1 MDLDYTADQIVIST
15 GAKHSLMN
23 VVLSLVDAGDEVIL
37 PAPYWVSYADM
48 TNLAGGKVVTVQT
61 GIEQDFKMTA
71 DQLRDALTERTR
83 IVMVN
88 SPNNPSGSVYT
99 EEEMAAIAAVLRE
112 HPRAIAISDEIYEYI
127 NFTEAHA
134 SLASQPGM
142 IERTVTVNG
151 VSKGFA
157 MTGWRIGYIA
167 APQWIAAACTKLQG
181 QFTSGASGISQKA
194 TEHAMNG
201 GGAFAAEMKA
211 AFFKRRDFMVNGLK
225 AIDGF
230 EVNVPQGA
238 FYIPGCVCPLWPE
251 ARRWCLPAGTTWQC
265 TSSKRPTWP
274 PSEATPSASNCIRL
288 SYAAS
293 DEQLAEARRIERAV
307 GEFERMSKTNTIWT
321 ALSGQSVLDGLNR
334 RLSLRILAVG
344 DLMVDQYLLGK
355 VDRISPEAP
364 VPVLNA
370 SERTAARVARPT
382 SPESACAGMRRQH
395 RRTRRRGRPRST
407 PHRPT
412 GHGRHGHS
420 GHPDLGHPPDHRQ
433 DPHHERRTAL
443 DARR

>member
-1 MDLDYTADQIVIST
+1 METRTSQLLGRLSESATIAMSRKARELKAAGRDIISLSLGEPDFDTPEPVKAAGIQAIEDNFTHYPPVPGYPEVRQAICDKLKRDNGLDYTADQIVIST

-71 DQLRDALTERTR
+71 DQLRDALTDRTR

-99 EEEMAAIAAVLRE
+99 EEEMAALAAVLRE

-134 SLASQPGM
+134 SLAAQPGM
-142 IERTVTVNG
+142 MERTVTVNG

-201 GGAFAAEMKA
+201 GGALAAEMKA
-211 AFFKRRDFMVNGLK
+211 AFLKRRDFMVNGLK

-238 FYIPGCVCPLWPE
+238 FYIFPDVSALFGRKHAGGALSSGHDLAMYLLE
-251 ARRWCLPAGTTWQC
+251 AADV
-265 TSSKRPTWP
+265 
-274 PSEATPSASNCIRL
+274 ATVGGDAFGSPNCIRI

-293 DEQLAEARRIERAV
+293 DEQLAEALRRIKRAV
-307 GEFERMSKTNTIWT
+307 GE
-321 ALSGQSVLDGLNR
+321 LS
-334 RLSLRILAVG
+334 A
-344 DLMVDQYLLGK
+344 
-355 VDRISPEAP
+355 
-364 VPVLNA
+364 
-370 SERTAARVARPT
+370 
-382 SPESACAGMRRQH
+382 
-395 RRTRRRGRPRST
+395 
-407 PHRPT
+407 
-412 GHGRHGHS
+412 
-420 GHPDLGHPPDHRQ
+420 
-433 DPHHERRTAL
+433 
-443 DARR
+443 

>member
-1 MDLDYTADQIVIST
+1 METRTSQLLGRLSESATIAMSRKARELKAAGRDIISLSLGEPDFDTPEPVKAAGIQAIEDNFTHYPPVPGYPEVRQAICDKLKRDNGLDYTADQIVIST

-71 DQLRDALTERTR
+71 DQLRDALTDRTR
-83 IVMVN
+83 IVIVN

-99 EEEMAAIAAVLRE
+99 EEEMAALAAVLRE

-134 SLASQPGM
+134 SLAAQPGM
-142 IERTVTVNG
+142 MERTVTVNG

-201 GGAFAAEMKA
+201 GGALAAEMKA
-211 AFFKRRDFMVNGLK
+211 AFLKRRDFMVNGLK

-238 FYIPGCVCPLWPE
+238 FYIFPDVSALFGRKHAGGTLSSGHDLAMYLLE
-251 ARRWCLPAGTTWQC
+251 AADV
-265 TSSKRPTWP
+265 
-274 PSEATPSASNCIRL
+274 ATVGGDAFGSPNCIRL

-293 DEQLAEARRIERAV
+293 DEQLAEALRRIERAV
-307 GEFERMSKTNTIWT
+307 GE
-321 ALSGQSVLDGLNR
+321 LS
-334 RLSLRILAVG
+334 A
-344 DLMVDQYLLGK
+344 
-355 VDRISPEAP
+355 
-364 VPVLNA
+364 
-370 SERTAARVARPT
+370 
-382 SPESACAGMRRQH
+382 
-395 RRTRRRGRPRST
+395 
-407 PHRPT
+407 
-412 GHGRHGHS
+412 
-420 GHPDLGHPPDHRQ
+420 
-433 DPHHERRTAL
+433 
-443 DARR
+443 

>member
-1 MDLDYTADQIVIST
+1 METRTSQLLGRLSESATIAMSRKARELKAAGRDIISLSLGEPDFDTPEPVKAAGIQAIEDNFTHYPPVPGYPEVRQAICDKLKRDNGLDYTADQIVIST

-71 DQLRDALTERTR
+71 DQLRDALTDRTR

-99 EEEMAAIAAVLRE
+99 VEEMAAIAAVLRE

-134 SLASQPGM
+134 SLAAQPGM

-201 GGAFAAEMKA
+201 GGALAAEMKA
-211 AFFKRRDFMVNGLK
+211 AFLKRRDFMVNGLK

-238 FYIPGCVCPLWPE
+238 FYIFPDVSALFGRKHAGGALSSGHDLAMYLLE
-251 ARRWCLPAGTTWQC
+251 AADV
-265 TSSKRPTWP
+265 
-274 PSEATPSASNCIRL
+274 ATVGGDAFGSPNCIRL

-293 DEQLAEARRIERAV
+293 DEQLAEALRRIERAV
-307 GEFERMSKTNTIWT
+307 GE
-321 ALSGQSVLDGLNR
+321 LS
-334 RLSLRILAVG
+334 A
-344 DLMVDQYLLGK
+344 
-355 VDRISPEAP
+355 
-364 VPVLNA
+364 
-370 SERTAARVARPT
+370 
-382 SPESACAGMRRQH
+382 
-395 RRTRRRGRPRST
+395 
-407 PHRPT
+407 
-412 GHGRHGHS
+412 
-420 GHPDLGHPPDHRQ
+420 
-433 DPHHERRTAL
+433 
-443 DARR
+443 

>member
-1 MDLDYTADQIVIST
+1 MGRCNLGRLPCGKPRGRGVILPLNPISMEIRTSQLLGRLSESATIAMSRKARELKAAGRDIISLSLGEPDFDTPEPVKAAGIQAIEDNFTHYPPVPGYGEVRQAICDKLKRDNGLEYGPDQIVIST

-23 VVLSLVDAGDEVIL
+23 VVLSLVDDGDEVIL

-48 TNLAGGKVVTVQT
+48 TNLAGGKVVTVHT

-71 DQLRDALTERTR
+71 DQLREALTERTR

-99 EEEMAAIAAVLRE
+99 EEEMAALAAVLRE

-134 SLASQPGM
+134 SLAAQPGM
-142 IERTVTVNG
+142 MERTVTVNG

-201 GGAFAAEMKA
+201 GGALAADMKA
-211 AFFKRRDFMVNGLK
+211 AFLKRQDFMVSGLK

-238 FYIPGCVCPLWPE
+238 FYIFPDVSALFGRKHAGGTLSSGHDLARYLLE
-251 ARRWCLPAGTTWQC
+251 AADV
-265 TSSKRPTWP
+265 
-274 PSEATPSASNCIRL
+274 ATVGGDAFGSPNCIRL

-293 DEQLAEARRIERAV
+293 DEQLAEALRRIERAV
-307 GEFERMSKTNTIWT
+307 GE
-321 ALSGQSVLDGLNR
+321 LS
-334 RLSLRILAVG
+334 A
-344 DLMVDQYLLGK
+344 
-355 VDRISPEAP
+355 
-364 VPVLNA
+364 
-370 SERTAARVARPT
+370 
-382 SPESACAGMRRQH
+382 
-395 RRTRRRGRPRST
+395 
-407 PHRPT
+407 
-412 GHGRHGHS
+412 
-420 GHPDLGHPPDHRQ
+420 
-433 DPHHERRTAL
+433 
-443 DARR
+443 

>member
-1 MDLDYTADQIVIST
+1 METRTSQLLGRLSESATIAMSRKARELKAAGRDIISLSLGEPDFDTPEPVKAAGIQAIEDNFTHYPPVPGYPEVRQAICDKLKRDNGLDYTADQIVIST

-71 DQLRDALTERTR
+71 DQLRDALTDRTR

-99 EEEMAAIAAVLRE
+99 EEEMAALAAVLRE

-134 SLASQPGM
+134 SLAAQPGM
-142 IERTVTVNG
+142 MERTVTVNG

-201 GGAFAAEMKA
+201 GGALAAEMKA
-211 AFFKRRDFMVNGLK
+211 AFLKRRDFMVNGLK

-238 FYIPGCVCPLWPE
+238 FYIFPDVSALFGRKHAGGDLSSGHDLAMYLLE
-251 ARRWCLPAGTTWQC
+251 AADV
-265 TSSKRPTWP
+265 
-274 PSEATPSASNCIRL
+274 ATVGGDAFGSPNCIRL

-293 DEQLAEARRIERAV
+293 DEQLAEALRRIERAV
-307 GEFERMSKTNTIWT
+307 GE
-321 ALSGQSVLDGLNR
+321 LS
-334 RLSLRILAVG
+334 A
-344 DLMVDQYLLGK
+344 
-355 VDRISPEAP
+355 
-364 VPVLNA
+364 
-370 SERTAARVARPT
+370 
-382 SPESACAGMRRQH
+382 
-395 RRTRRRGRPRST
+395 
-407 PHRPT
+407 
-412 GHGRHGHS
+412 
-420 GHPDLGHPPDHRQ
+420 
-433 DPHHERRTAL
+433 
-443 DARR
+443 

>member
-1 MDLDYTADQIVIST
+1 METRTSQLLGRLSESATIAMSRKARELKAAGRDIISLSLGEPDFDTPEPVKAAGIQAIEDNFTHYPPVPGYPEVRQAICDKLRRDNSLDYTADQIVIST

-23 VVLSLVDAGDEVIL
+23 VVLSLVNAGDEVIL

-71 DQLRDALTERTR
+71 DQLRNALTDRTR

-99 EEEMAAIAAVLRE
+99 EEEMAALAAVLRE

-134 SLASQPGM
+134 SLAAQPGM
-142 IERTVTVNG
+142 MERTVTVNG

-201 GGAFAAEMKA
+201 GGALAAEMKA
-211 AFFKRRDFMVNGLK
+211 AFLKRRDFMVNGLK

-238 FYIPGCVCPLWPE
+238 FYIFPDVSALFGRKHAGGALSSGHDLAMYLLE
-251 ARRWCLPAGTTWQC
+251 AADV
-265 TSSKRPTWP
+265 
-274 PSEATPSASNCIRL
+274 ATVGGDAFGSPNCIRL

-293 DEQLAEARRIERAV
+293 DEQLAEALRRIERAV
-307 GEFERMSKTNTIWT
+307 GE
-321 ALSGQSVLDGLNR
+321 LS
-334 RLSLRILAVG
+334 A
-344 DLMVDQYLLGK
+344 
-355 VDRISPEAP
+355 
-364 VPVLNA
+364 
-370 SERTAARVARPT
+370 
-382 SPESACAGMRRQH
+382 
-395 RRTRRRGRPRST
+395 
-407 PHRPT
+407 
-412 GHGRHGHS
+412 
-420 GHPDLGHPPDHRQ
+420 
-433 DPHHERRTAL
+433 
-443 DARR
+443 

>member
-1 MDLDYTADQIVIST
+1 METRTSQLLGRLSESATIAMSRKARELKAAGRDIISLSLGEPDFDTPEPVKAAGIQAIEDNFTHYPPVPGYGEVRQAICDKLKRDNGLEYGADQIVIST

-48 TNLAGGKVVTVQT
+48 TRLAGGKVVTVQT

-71 DQLRDALTERTR
+71 EQLRDALTDRTR

-99 EEEMAAIAAVLRE
+99 EEEMAAIAAVLRD

-134 SLASQPGM
+134 SLAAQPGM
-142 IERTVTVNG
+142 MERTVTVNG

-201 GGAFAAEMKA
+201 GGALAADMKA
-211 AFFKRRDFMVNGLK
+211 AFLKRRDFMVKGLK

-230 EVNVPQGA
+230 EVNIPQGA
-238 FYIPGCVCPLWPE
+238 FYIFPDVSALFGRKHAGGTLASGHDLAMYLLE
-251 ARRWCLPAGTTWQC
+251 AADV
-265 TSSKRPTWP
+265 
-274 PSEATPSASNCIRL
+274 ATVGGDAFGSPNCIRL

-293 DEQLAEARRIERAV
+293 DEQLAEALRRIERAV
-307 GEFERMSKTNTIWT
+307 GE
-321 ALSGQSVLDGLNR
+321 LS
-334 RLSLRILAVG
+334 A
-344 DLMVDQYLLGK
+344 
-355 VDRISPEAP
+355 
-364 VPVLNA
+364 
-370 SERTAARVARPT
+370 
-382 SPESACAGMRRQH
+382 
-395 RRTRRRGRPRST
+395 
-407 PHRPT
+407 
-412 GHGRHGHS
+412 
-420 GHPDLGHPPDHRQ
+420 
-433 DPHHERRTAL
+433 
-443 DARR
+443 

>member
-1 MDLDYTADQIVIST
+1 METRTSQLLGRLSESATIAMSRKARELKAAGRDIISLSLGEPDFDTPEPVKLAGIQAIEDNFTHYPPVPGYPEVRQAICNKLKRDNGLDYAADQIVIST

-23 VVLSLVDAGDEVIL
+23 VVLSLVDTGDEVIL

-48 TNLAGGKVVTVQT
+48 TNLAGGRVVTVET

-71 DQLRDALTERTR
+71 DQLRSALTDRTR
-83 IVMVN
+83 VVMVN

-99 EEEMAAIAAVLRE
+99 EEEMAALAAVLRE
-112 HPRAIAISDEIYEYI
+112 HPHAIAISDEIYEYI

-134 SLASQPGM
+134 SLAAQPGM
-142 IERTVTVNG
+142 MERTVTVNG

-201 GGAFAAEMKA
+201 GGALAADMKA
-211 AFFKRRDFMVNGLK
+211 AFLKRRDFMIDGLR

-238 FYIPGCVCPLWPE
+238 FYIFPDVSALFGRTHAGGTISSGHDLAMYLLE
-251 ARRWCLPAGTTWQC
+251 AA
-265 TSSKRPTWP
+265 
-274 PSEATPSASNCIRL
+274 EVATVGGDAFGSPNCIRL

-293 DEQLAEARRIERAV
+293 DEQLAEALRRIERAV
-307 GEFERMSKTNTIWT
+307 GE
-321 ALSGQSVLDGLNR
+321 LS
-334 RLSLRILAVG
+334 
-344 DLMVDQYLLGK
+344 
-355 VDRISPEAP
+355 
-364 VPVLNA
+364 
-370 SERTAARVARPT
+370 T
-382 SPESACAGMRRQH
+382 
-395 RRTRRRGRPRST
+395 
-407 PHRPT
+407 
-412 GHGRHGHS
+412 
-420 GHPDLGHPPDHRQ
+420 
-433 DPHHERRTAL
+433 
-443 DARR
+443 

>member
-1 MDLDYTADQIVIST
+1 LPQNDTVMEIRTSQLLGRLSESATIAMSRKARELKAAGRDIISLSLGEPDFDTPEPVKAAGIQAIEDNFTHYPPVPGYGEVRQAICAKLKRDNGLEYGPDQIVIST

-71 DQLRDALTERTR
+71 DQIRDALTERTR

-99 EEEMAAIAAVLRE
+99 EEEMAALAAVLRE

-142 IERTVTVNG
+142 MERTVTVNG

-167 APQWIAAACTKLQG
+167 APKWIAAACTKLQG

-201 GGAFAAEMKA
+201 GGALAADMKA
-211 AFFKRRDFMVNGLK
+211 AFLKRRDFMVDGLK

-238 FYIPGCVCPLWPE
+238 FYIFPDVSALFGRKHAGGNISSGHDLAMYLLE
-251 ARRWCLPAGTTWQC
+251 AADV
-265 TSSKRPTWP
+265 
-274 PSEATPSASNCIRL
+274 ATVGGDAFGSPNCIRL

-293 DEQLAEARRIERAV
+293 DEQLAEALRRIERAV
-307 GEFERMSKTNTIWT
+307 GE
-321 ALSGQSVLDGLNR
+321 LS
-334 RLSLRILAVG
+334 A
-344 DLMVDQYLLGK
+344 
-355 VDRISPEAP
+355 
-364 VPVLNA
+364 
-370 SERTAARVARPT
+370 
-382 SPESACAGMRRQH
+382 
-395 RRTRRRGRPRST
+395 
-407 PHRPT
+407 
-412 GHGRHGHS
+412 
-420 GHPDLGHPPDHRQ
+420 
-433 DPHHERRTAL
+433 
-443 DARR
+443 

>member
-1 MDLDYTADQIVIST
+1 METRTSQLLGRLSESATIAMSRKARELKAAGRDIISLSLGEPDFDTPEPVKAAGIQAIEDNFTHYPPVPGYPEVRQAICDKLKRGNGLEYTADQIVIST

-71 DQLRDALTERTR
+71 DQLRDALTDRTR

-99 EEEMAAIAAVLRE
+99 VEEMAAIAAVLRE

-134 SLASQPGM
+134 SLAAQPGM
-142 IERTVTVNG
+142 MERTVTVNG

-201 GGAFAAEMKA
+201 GGALAAEMKA
-211 AFFKRRDFMVNGLK
+211 AFLKRRDFMVNGLK

-238 FYIPGCVCPLWPE
+238 FYIFPDVSALFGRKHAGGALSSGHDLAMYLLE
-251 ARRWCLPAGTTWQC
+251 AADV
-265 TSSKRPTWP
+265 
-274 PSEATPSASNCIRL
+274 ATVGGDAFGSPNCIRL

-293 DEQLAEARRIERAV
+293 DEQLAEALRRIERAV
-307 GEFERMSKTNTIWT
+307 GE
-321 ALSGQSVLDGLNR
+321 LS
-334 RLSLRILAVG
+334 A
-344 DLMVDQYLLGK
+344 
-355 VDRISPEAP
+355 
-364 VPVLNA
+364 
-370 SERTAARVARPT
+370 
-382 SPESACAGMRRQH
+382 
-395 RRTRRRGRPRST
+395 
-407 PHRPT
+407 
-412 GHGRHGHS
+412 
-420 GHPDLGHPPDHRQ
+420 
-433 DPHHERRTAL
+433 
-443 DARR
+443 

>member
-1 MDLDYTADQIVIST
+1 METRTSQLLGRLSESATIAMSRKARELKAAGRDIISLSLGEPDFDTPEPVKAAGIKAIEDNFTHYPPVPGYPEVRQAICDKLRRDNGLDYTADQIVIST

-71 DQLRDALTERTR
+71 DQLRDALTDRTR

-99 EEEMAAIAAVLRE
+99 EEEMAALAAVLRE

-134 SLASQPGM
+134 SLAAQPGM
-142 IERTVTVNG
+142 MERTVTVNG

-201 GGAFAAEMKA
+201 GGALAAEMKA
-211 AFFKRRDFMVNGLK
+211 AFLKRRDFMVNGLK

-238 FYIPGCVCPLWPE
+238 FYIFPDVSALFGRKHAGGALSSGHDLAMYLLE
-251 ARRWCLPAGTTWQC
+251 AADV
-265 TSSKRPTWP
+265 
-274 PSEATPSASNCIRL
+274 ATVGGDAFGSPNCIRL

-293 DEQLAEARRIERAV
+293 DEQLAEALRRIERAV
-307 GEFERMSKTNTIWT
+307 GE
-321 ALSGQSVLDGLNR
+321 LS
-334 RLSLRILAVG
+334 A
-344 DLMVDQYLLGK
+344 
-355 VDRISPEAP
+355 
-364 VPVLNA
+364 
-370 SERTAARVARPT
+370 
-382 SPESACAGMRRQH
+382 
-395 RRTRRRGRPRST
+395 
-407 PHRPT
+407 
-412 GHGRHGHS
+412 
-420 GHPDLGHPPDHRQ
+420 
-433 DPHHERRTAL
+433 
-443 DARR
+443 

>member
-1 MDLDYTADQIVIST
+1 MELRTSQLLGRLSESATIAMSRKARELKAAGRDIISLSLGEPDFDTPEPVKAAGIQAIEDNFTHYPPVPGYGEVRRAICDKLKRDNGLEYGPDQIVIST

-48 TNLAGGKVVTVQT
+48 TNLAGGKVVSLQT

-71 DQLRDALTERTR
+71 NQLRDALTDRTR

-142 IERTVTVNG
+142 MERTVTVNG

-201 GGAFAAEMKA
+201 GGTLAADMKA
-211 AFFKRRDFMVNGLK
+211 AFLKRRDFMVEGLK

-238 FYIPGCVCPLWPE
+238 FYIFPDVSALFGRKHGGGIIHSGHDLAMYLLE
-251 ARRWCLPAGTTWQC
+251 AADV
-265 TSSKRPTWP
+265 
-274 PSEATPSASNCIRL
+274 ATVGGDAFGSPNCIRL

-293 DEQLAEARRIERAV
+293 DEQLAEALRRIDRAV
-307 GEFERMSKTNTIWT
+307 GE
-321 ALSGQSVLDGLNR
+321 LS
-334 RLSLRILAVG
+334 A
-344 DLMVDQYLLGK
+344 
-355 VDRISPEAP
+355 
-364 VPVLNA
+364 
-370 SERTAARVARPT
+370 
-382 SPESACAGMRRQH
+382 
-395 RRTRRRGRPRST
+395 
-407 PHRPT
+407 
-412 GHGRHGHS
+412 
-420 GHPDLGHPPDHRQ
+420 
-433 DPHHERRTAL
+433 
-443 DARR
+443 

>member
-1 MDLDYTADQIVIST
+1 
-15 GAKHSLMN
+15 

-71 DQLRDALTERTR
+71 DQLRGALTDRTR

-99 EEEMAAIAAVLRE
+99 EEEMAALAAVLRE
-112 HPRAIAISDEIYEYI
+112 HPHAIAISDEIYEYI

-134 SLASQPGM
+134 SLAAQPGM
-142 IERTVTVNG
+142 MERTVTVNG

-201 GGAFAAEMKA
+201 GGALAAEMKA
-211 AFFKRRDFMVNGLK
+211 AFLKRRDFMIKGLRT
-225 AIDGF
+225 IDGF

-238 FYIPGCVCPLWPE
+238 FYIFPDVSALFGRKHAGGTLSSGHDLAMYLLE
-251 ARRWCLPAGTTWQC
+251 AADV
-265 TSSKRPTWP
+265 
-274 PSEATPSASNCIRL
+274 ATVGGDAFGSPNCIRL

-293 DEQLAEARRIERAV
+293 DEQLAEALRRIERAV
-307 GEFERMSKTNTIWT
+307 GE
-321 ALSGQSVLDGLNR
+321 LS
-334 RLSLRILAVG
+334 A
-344 DLMVDQYLLGK
+344 
-355 VDRISPEAP
+355 
-364 VPVLNA
+364 
-370 SERTAARVARPT
+370 
-382 SPESACAGMRRQH
+382 
-395 RRTRRRGRPRST
+395 
-407 PHRPT
+407 
-412 GHGRHGHS
+412 
-420 GHPDLGHPPDHRQ
+420 
-433 DPHHERRTAL
+433 
-443 DARR
+443 

>member
-1 MDLDYTADQIVIST
+1 METRTSQLLGRLSESATIAMSRKARELKAAGRDIISLSLGEPDFDTPEPVKAAGIQAIEDNFTHYPPVPGYGEVRQAICDKLLRDNGLEYGPDQIVIST

-71 DQLRDALTERTR
+71 DQLRAALTDRTR

-99 EEEMAAIAAVLRE
+99 EEEMAALAAVLRE

-134 SLASQPGM
+134 SLAAQPGM
-142 IERTVTVNG
+142 MERTVTVNG

-201 GGAFAAEMKA
+201 GGALAADMKA
-211 AFFKRRDFMVNGLK
+211 AFLKRRDFMIAGLR

-238 FYIPGCVCPLWPE
+238 FYIFPDVSALFG
-251 ARRWCLPAGTTWQC
+251 RQHAGGTI
-265 TSSKRPTWP
+265 SSGHDLAMYLLE
-274 PSEATPSASNCIRL
+274 SAEVATVGGDAFGSPNCIRL

-293 DEQLAEARRIERAV
+293 DEQLAEALRRIERAV
-307 GEFERMSKTNTIWT
+307 GALT
-321 ALSGQSVLDGLNR
+321 A
-334 RLSLRILAVG
+334 
-344 DLMVDQYLLGK
+344 
-355 VDRISPEAP
+355 
-364 VPVLNA
+364 
-370 SERTAARVARPT
+370 
-382 SPESACAGMRRQH
+382 
-395 RRTRRRGRPRST
+395 
-407 PHRPT
+407 
-412 GHGRHGHS
+412 
-420 GHPDLGHPPDHRQ
+420 
-433 DPHHERRTAL
+433 
-443 DARR
+443 

>member
-1 MDLDYTADQIVIST
+1 METRTSQLLGRLSESATIAMSRKARELKAAGRDIISLSLGEPDFDTPEPVKAAGIQAIEDNFTHYPPVPGYPEVRQAICDKLKRDNGLDYTTDQIVIST

-71 DQLRDALTERTR
+71 DQLRDALTDRTR

-99 EEEMAAIAAVLRE
+99 EEEMAALAAVLRE

-134 SLASQPGM
+134 SLAAQPGM
-142 IERTVTVNG
+142 MERTVTVNG

-194 TEHAMNG
+194 TEHAMKG
-201 GGAFAAEMKA
+201 GGALAAEMKA
-211 AFFKRRDFMVNGLK
+211 AFLKRRDFMIEGLR
-225 AIDGF
+225 AIHGF

-238 FYIPGCVCPLWPE
+238 FYIFPDVSALFGRKHAGGALSSGHDLAMYLLE
-251 ARRWCLPAGTTWQC
+251 AADV
-265 TSSKRPTWP
+265 
-274 PSEATPSASNCIRL
+274 ATVGGDAFGSPNCIRL

-293 DEQLAEARRIERAV
+293 DEQLAEALRRIERAV
-307 GEFERMSKTNTIWT
+307 GE
-321 ALSGQSVLDGLNR
+321 LS
-334 RLSLRILAVG
+334 A
-344 DLMVDQYLLGK
+344 
-355 VDRISPEAP
+355 
-364 VPVLNA
+364 
-370 SERTAARVARPT
+370 
-382 SPESACAGMRRQH
+382 
-395 RRTRRRGRPRST
+395 
-407 PHRPT
+407 
-412 GHGRHGHS
+412 
-420 GHPDLGHPPDHRQ
+420 
-433 DPHHERRTAL
+433 
-443 DARR
+443 

>member
-1 MDLDYTADQIVIST
+1 METRTSQLLGRLSESATIAMSRKARELKAAGRDIISLSLGEPDFDTPEPVKAAGIQAIEDNFTHYPPVPGYPEVRQAICDKLKRDNGLDYAADQIVIST

-23 VVLSLVDAGDEVIL
+23 VVLSLVDAGDEVFL

-71 DQLRDALTERTR
+71 DQLRDALTDRTR

-99 EEEMAAIAAVLRE
+99 EEEMAALAAVLRE

-134 SLASQPGM
+134 SLAAQPGM
-142 IERTVTVNG
+142 MERTVTVNG

-201 GGAFAAEMKA
+201 GGALAAEMKA
-211 AFFKRRDFMVNGLK
+211 AFLKRRDFMVNGLK

-238 FYIPGCVCPLWPE
+238 FYIFPDVSALFGRKHAGGALSSGHDLAMYLLE
-251 ARRWCLPAGTTWQC
+251 AADV
-265 TSSKRPTWP
+265 
-274 PSEATPSASNCIRL
+274 ATVGGDAFGSPNCIRL

-293 DEQLAEARRIERAV
+293 DEQLAEALRRIERAV
-307 GEFERMSKTNTIWT
+307 GE
-321 ALSGQSVLDGLNR
+321 LS
-334 RLSLRILAVG
+334 A
-344 DLMVDQYLLGK
+344 
-355 VDRISPEAP
+355 
-364 VPVLNA
+364 
-370 SERTAARVARPT
+370 
-382 SPESACAGMRRQH
+382 
-395 RRTRRRGRPRST
+395 
-407 PHRPT
+407 
-412 GHGRHGHS
+412 
-420 GHPDLGHPPDHRQ
+420 
-433 DPHHERRTAL
+433 
-443 DARR
+443 

>member
-1 MDLDYTADQIVIST
+1 METRTSQLLGRLSESATIAMSRKARELKAAGRDIISLSLGEPDFDTPEPVKAAGIQAIEDNFTHYPPVPGYPEVRQAICDKLKRDNGLDYTADQIVIST

-71 DQLRDALTERTR
+71 DQLRDALTDRTR

-99 EEEMAAIAAVLRE
+99 EEEMAALAAVLRE
-112 HPRAIAISDEIYEYI
+112 HPRATAISDEIYEYI

-134 SLASQPGM
+134 SLAAQPGM
-142 IERTVTVNG
+142 MERTVTVNG

-201 GGAFAAEMKA
+201 GGALAAEMKA
-211 AFFKRRDFMVNGLK
+211 AFLKRRDFMVNGLK

-238 FYIPGCVCPLWPE
+238 FYIFPDVSALFGRKHAGGALSSGHDLAMYLLE
-251 ARRWCLPAGTTWQC
+251 AADV
-265 TSSKRPTWP
+265 
-274 PSEATPSASNCIRL
+274 ATVGGDAFGSPNCIRL

-293 DEQLAEARRIERAV
+293 DEQLAEALRRIERAV
-307 GEFERMSKTNTIWT
+307 GE
-321 ALSGQSVLDGLNR
+321 LS
-334 RLSLRILAVG
+334 A
-344 DLMVDQYLLGK
+344 
-355 VDRISPEAP
+355 
-364 VPVLNA
+364 
-370 SERTAARVARPT
+370 
-382 SPESACAGMRRQH
+382 
-395 RRTRRRGRPRST
+395 
-407 PHRPT
+407 
-412 GHGRHGHS
+412 
-420 GHPDLGHPPDHRQ
+420 
-433 DPHHERRTAL
+433 
-443 DARR
+443 

>member
-1 MDLDYTADQIVIST
+1 MEIRTSQLLGRLSESATIAMSRKARELKAAGRDIISLSLGEPDFDTPEPVKAAGIQAIEDNFTHYPPVPGYGEVRQAICAKLKRDNGLEYGPDQIVIST

-99 EEEMAAIAAVLRE
+99 EEEMAALAAVLRE

-142 IERTVTVNG
+142 MERTVTVNG

-167 APQWIAAACTKLQG
+167 APKWIAAACTKLQG

-201 GGAFAAEMKA
+201 GGALAADMKA
-211 AFFKRRDFMVNGLK
+211 AFLKRRDFMVDGLM

-238 FYIPGCVCPLWPE
+238 FYIFPDVSALFGRKHAGGTISSGHDLAMYLLE
-251 ARRWCLPAGTTWQC
+251 AADV
-265 TSSKRPTWP
+265 
-274 PSEATPSASNCIRL
+274 ATVGGDAFGSPNCIRL

-293 DEQLAEARRIERAV
+293 DEQLAEALRRIERAV
-307 GEFERMSKTNTIWT
+307 GE
-321 ALSGQSVLDGLNR
+321 LS
-334 RLSLRILAVG
+334 A
-344 DLMVDQYLLGK
+344 
-355 VDRISPEAP
+355 
-364 VPVLNA
+364 
-370 SERTAARVARPT
+370 
-382 SPESACAGMRRQH
+382 
-395 RRTRRRGRPRST
+395 
-407 PHRPT
+407 
-412 GHGRHGHS
+412 
-420 GHPDLGHPPDHRQ
+420 
-433 DPHHERRTAL
+433 
-443 DARR
+443 

>member
-1 MDLDYTADQIVIST
+1 MGRCNLGRLPCGKPRGRGVILHLNPISMEIRTSQLLGRLSESATIAMSRKARELKAAGRDIISLSLGEPDFDTPEPVKAAGIQAIEDNFTHYPPVPGYGEVRQAICAKLKRDNGLEYGPDQIVIST

-99 EEEMAAIAAVLRE
+99 EEEMAALAAVLRE

-142 IERTVTVNG
+142 MERTVTVNG

-167 APQWIAAACTKLQG
+167 APKWIAAACTKLQG

-201 GGAFAAEMKA
+201 GGALAADMKA
-211 AFFKRRDFMVNGLK
+211 AFLKRRDFMVDGLK

-238 FYIPGCVCPLWPE
+238 FYIFPDVSALFGRKHAGGNISSGHDLAMYLLE
-251 ARRWCLPAGTTWQC
+251 AADV
-265 TSSKRPTWP
+265 
-274 PSEATPSASNCIRL
+274 ATVGGDAFGSPNCIRL

-293 DEQLAEARRIERAV
+293 DEQLAEALRRIERAV
-307 GEFERMSKTNTIWT
+307 GE
-321 ALSGQSVLDGLNR
+321 LS
-334 RLSLRILAVG
+334 A
-344 DLMVDQYLLGK
+344 
-355 VDRISPEAP
+355 
-364 VPVLNA
+364 
-370 SERTAARVARPT
+370 
-382 SPESACAGMRRQH
+382 
-395 RRTRRRGRPRST
+395 
-407 PHRPT
+407 
-412 GHGRHGHS
+412 
-420 GHPDLGHPPDHRQ
+420 
-433 DPHHERRTAL
+433 
-443 DARR
+443 

>member
-1 MDLDYTADQIVIST
+1 MEIRTSQLLGRLSESATIAMSRKARELKAAGRDIISLSLGEPDFDTPEPVKAAGIQAIEDNFTHYPPVPGYGEVRQAICAKLKRDNGLEYGPDQIVIST

-99 EEEMAAIAAVLRE
+99 EEEMAALAAVLRE

-142 IERTVTVNG
+142 MERTVTVNG

-167 APQWIAAACTKLQG
+167 APKWIAAACTKLQG

-201 GGAFAAEMKA
+201 GGALAADMKA
-211 AFFKRRDFMVNGLK
+211 AFLKRRDFMVDGLK

-238 FYIPGCVCPLWPE
+238 FYIFPDVSALFGRKHAGGTISSGHDLAMYLLE
-251 ARRWCLPAGTTWQC
+251 AADV
-265 TSSKRPTWP
+265 
-274 PSEATPSASNCIRL
+274 ATVGGDAFGSPNCIRL

-293 DEQLAEARRIERAV
+293 DEQLAEALRRIERAV
-307 GEFERMSKTNTIWT
+307 GE
-321 ALSGQSVLDGLNR
+321 LS
-334 RLSLRILAVG
+334 A
-344 DLMVDQYLLGK
+344 
-355 VDRISPEAP
+355 
-364 VPVLNA
+364 
-370 SERTAARVARPT
+370 
-382 SPESACAGMRRQH
+382 
-395 RRTRRRGRPRST
+395 
-407 PHRPT
+407 
-412 GHGRHGHS
+412 
-420 GHPDLGHPPDHRQ
+420 
-433 DPHHERRTAL
+433 
-443 DARR
+443 